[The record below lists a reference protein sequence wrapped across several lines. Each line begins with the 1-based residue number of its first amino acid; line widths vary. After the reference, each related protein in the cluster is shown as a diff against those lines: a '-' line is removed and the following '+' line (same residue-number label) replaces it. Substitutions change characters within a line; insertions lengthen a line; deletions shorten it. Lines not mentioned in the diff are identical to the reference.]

1 MESTTILDEFLIHP
15 LVQHV
20 IHTTEEGMQIFRL
33 IMRHNHIEYELD
45 DDLFDDIF
53 QELMLSWLMNQ
64 RMEAVEK
71 RLKCVIIPHLKRW
84 VFDSSTL
91 QNVTAEQTEMIAV

>member
-15 LVQHV
+15 LIQHV

-45 DDLFDDIF
+45 EDLFDDIF

-84 VFDSSTL
+84 GFDLSTL
-91 QNVTAEQTEMIAV
+91 QNVSVEQAEIEAV

>member
-1 MESTTILDEFLIHP
+1 MESTTILDEFQVHP

-20 IHTTEEGMQIFRL
+20 IHTTDVGLDIFRL

-45 DDLFDDIF
+45 EDLFNDIF
-53 QELMLSWLMNQ
+53 QELMLSWLMNK

-71 RLKCVIIPHLKRW
+71 RLKCVIIPHIRRW

-91 QNVTAEQTEMIAV
+91 QNVTAEQTEMVAV